1 MKDILLVILCLLHA
15 VHSSYTLEDCS
26 NTSAAISVNYDNYQI
41 TVFDS
46 FQEALDFVKSNNNSQ
61 PTICLPPGTHIVS
74 NQIQFGQKSLRL
86 IGSENTTVRC
96 DYDPL
101 PSNEG
106 IDYTWHLNRSEFF
119 CLSGIHFSSC
129 PYPYRVIAVKE
140 VTVRNCTFMN
150 FTEAVF
156 DLFNCETVQ
165 LEHSSFTNNSGT
177 GILFETFRGNTGAVA
192 LGYTNYPTCL
202 KQPRVSILTVILS
215 VIALMVQPSF
225 RHRSEQLH
233 QAYLLAEVVHWV
245 YSLVQQAAVQF

>member
-1 MKDILLVILCLLHA
+1 MKRLDLHVKGWALIIESADYEGSYCNSTVRHIDWQFCLFSLQDILLDLVILCLLHA
-15 VHSSYTLEDCS
+15 VHSSYTLEDCRSS
-26 NTSAAISVNYDNYQI
+26 NTSAVISVNYDNYQI

-46 FQEALDFVKSNNNSQ
+46 LQEALDFVKSNNNSQ

-101 PSNEG
+101 PVNEG

-140 VTVRNCTFMN
+140 VTVRNCTFM
-150 FTEAVF
+150 
-156 DLFNCETVQ
+156 
-165 LEHSSFTNNSGT
+165 
-177 GILFETFRGNTGAVA
+177 
-192 LGYTNYPTCL
+192 
-202 KQPRVSILTVILS
+202 
-215 VIALMVQPSF
+215 
-225 RHRSEQLH
+225 
-233 QAYLLAEVVHWV
+233 
-245 YSLVQQAAVQF
+245 